1 MWCIPEASVEFVAAM
16 EHVLDLYEQPYNPNR
31 PQVCFDE
38 TSKQLIEEIRI
49 PIPARPGQIARYD
62 YEYRRKGTRNLFL
75 FFEPLVGQRH
85 IEVTQRRTKQDFAH
99 GMRWLADVAYPDVD
113 GIDVILDNLNTH
125 TYGALYEAFE
135 PAEARRLARKLTFH
149 YTPKHGSWL
158 NMAEIEFS
166 VILRKLSPRVP
177 DEETLRRKVKAIEN
191 SRNNSQSSVDWQFT
205 TDDARIKLTRLYP
218 SIST

>member
-38 TSKQLIEEIRI
+38 TSKQLIEETRI
-49 PIPARPGQIARYD
+49 PIPACPGQIARYD

-99 GMRWLADVAYPDVD
+99 GMQWLADVAYPDVD

-135 PAEARRLARKLTFH
+135 PAEARRIARKLTFH

>member
-16 EHVLDLYEQPYNPNR
+16 EHILDLYEQPYNPNR
-31 PQVCFDE
+31 PKVCFDE
-38 TSKQLIEEIRI
+38 TSKQLIEETRI
-49 PIPARPGQIARYD
+49 PIPARPGQIARCD

-85 IEVTQRRTKQDFAH
+85 IEVRQRRTKQDFAH
-99 GMRWLADVAYPDVD
+99 CMQWLADVVYPDVD
-113 GIDVILDNLNTH
+113 CIDVILDNLNTH
-125 TYGALYEAFE
+125 TYGALYEAFAA
-135 PAEARRLARKLTFH
+135 AEARRIARKLTFH

-166 VILRKLSPRVP
+166 VILRKLGPRVP
-177 DEETLRRKVKAIEN
+177 DEETLKRKVKAIEI

>member
-38 TSKQLIEEIRI
+38 TSKQLIEETHV

-99 GMRWLADVAYPDVD
+99 GMHGWPMSP
-113 GIDVILDNLNTH
+113 ILMLMV
-125 TYGALYEAFE
+125 L
-135 PAEARRLARKLTFH
+135 
-149 YTPKHGSWL
+149 
-158 NMAEIEFS
+158 M
-166 VILRKLSPRVP
+166 
-177 DEETLRRKVKAIEN
+177 
-191 SRNNSQSSVDWQFT
+191 
-205 TDDARIKLTRLYP
+205 
-218 SIST
+218 

>member
-38 TSKQLIEEIRI
+38 TSKQLIEETRI
-49 PIPARPGQIARYD
+49 PIPARPSQIARYD

-99 GMRWLADVAYPDVD
+99 GMQWLADVAYPDVD

-135 PAEARRLARKLTFH
+135 PAEARRIARKLTFH

-177 DEETLRRKVKAIEN
+177 DEETLKRKVKAIES

-205 TDDARIKLTRLYP
+205 TVDARIKLTRLYP